1 MKKHVLMALLVGC
14 AVLAAGC
21 GSKNTGT
28 KEITEAGVSTEAE
41 TKTESSDETESEATE
56 AASEVE
62 TNSEGETEGI
72 TESISEETS
81 EVTEEELAERPEYK
95 ALDYV
100 TLGTYKGLSIVQEPI
115 TVTDEEVE
123 QEILSNVD
131 AAGLNHRTEGK
142 VKDGDTANIDFVG
155 KLDEEAF
162 DGGTAEGYDLEIGS
176 HSFIEGFEEGLVGV
190 AIGDT
195 VDLDLTFPEDYGNEE
210 LAGQETVFTV
220 TVNYIKETPE
230 ITDDLI
236 AQLSDGAYTTVDGY
250 HDYIREQLVSEK
262 EQEQENAVDT
272 ELFTQLYNTC
282 TINDYPQELVDYSV
296 NSTTEYYKT
305 MAEQYGMEFA
315 DFLEAYFEMDEEQ
328 FAEEVKEY
336 VKQDLQTE
344 LILRAIAEQEEITV
358 SEEEYLAGC
367 EKYLK
372 QGGYDSVEQLE
383 AAYGRKTIEN
393 QLLMD
398 KAFELVR
405 ENAVIEEA
413 EIETESETETETIT
427 ETGTE
432 AVAETENV
440 EEAETASEVVKEA
453 VSEAE
458 SETE

>member
-1 MKKHVLMALLVGC
+1 M
-14 AVLAAGC
+14 
-21 GSKNTGT
+21 T
-28 KEITEAGVSTEAE
+28 
-41 TKTESSDETESEATE
+41 D
-56 AASEVE
+56 
-62 TNSEGETEGI
+62 
-72 TESISEETS
+72 
-81 EVTEEELAERPEYK
+81 EELAERPEYK

-100 TLGTYKGLSIVQEPI
+100 TLGIYKGLSVVQEPV
-115 TVTDEEVE
+115 TVTDEEIE

-142 VKDGDTANIDFVG
+142 VKEGDIANIDFVG
-155 KLDEEAF
+155 KLDGEAF
-162 DGGTAEGYDLEIGS
+162 AGGTADGYDLEIGS

-236 AQLSDGAYTTVDGY
+236 AQLSDGVYTTVDGY
-250 HDYIREQLVSEK
+250 RDYIREQLVSEK

-282 TINDYPQELVDYSV
+282 TINDYPQELLDYSV
-296 NSTTEYYKT
+296 NSTTEYYKN

-315 DFLEAYFEMDEEQ
+315 DFLQSYFGMDEEQ

-336 VKQDLQTE
+336 VKQDLQRE
-344 LILRAIAEQEEITV
+344 LILRAIAEQEEMTI

-367 EKYLK
+367 EKYVK
-372 QGGYDSVEQLE
+372 QGGYESVEQLE
-383 AAYGRKTIEN
+383 AAFGRKTIEN

-398 KAFELVR
+398 KAFELVK
-405 ENAVIEEA
+405 ENAVIEEP
-413 EIETESETETETIT
+413 ETETESETEAIT
-427 ETGTE
+427 ESAAE
-432 AVAETENV
+432 AAAETEDV
-440 EEAETASEVVKEA
+440 EEAESESEVVKEA
-453 VSEAE
+453 VSEALE

>member
-1 MKKHVLMALLVGC
+1 MKKHVLMAMLVGC
-14 AVLAAGC
+14 MVLTAGC
-21 GSKNTGT
+21 GSKNTET
-28 KEITEAGVSTEAE
+28 KVTTEAGVSTEAE
-41 TKTESSDETESEATE
+41 TKTEAADETETE
-56 AASEVE
+56 DTQAA
-62 TNSEGETEGI
+62 SEGETDPADESEDI
-72 TESISEETS
+72 TESISEEAS
-81 EVTEEELAERPEYK
+81 EVTDEELAERPEYK

-100 TLGTYKGLSIVQEPI
+100 TLGIYKGLSVVQEPV
-115 TVTDEEVE
+115 TVTDEEIE

-142 VKDGDTANIDFVG
+142 VKEGDIANIDFVG
-155 KLDEEAF
+155 KLDGEAF
-162 DGGTAEGYDLEIGS
+162 AGGTADGYDLEIGS

-236 AQLSDGAYTTVDGY
+236 AQLSDGVYTTVDGY
-250 HDYIREQLVSEK
+250 RDYIREQLVSEK

-282 TINDYPQELVDYSV
+282 TINDYPQELLDYSV
-296 NSTTEYYKT
+296 NSTTEYYKN

-315 DFLEAYFEMDEEQ
+315 DFLQSYFGMDEEQ

-336 VKQDLQTE
+336 VKQDLQRE
-344 LILRAIAEQEEITV
+344 LILRAIAEQEEMTI

-367 EKYLK
+367 EKYVK
-372 QGGYDSVEQLE
+372 QGGYESVEQLE
-383 AAYGRKTIEN
+383 AAFGRKTIEN

-398 KAFELVR
+398 KAFELVKA
-405 ENAVIEEA
+405 NAVIEEP
-413 EIETESETETETIT
+413 ETETESETEAIT
-427 ETGTE
+427 ESAAE
-432 AVAETENV
+432 AAAETEDV
-440 EEAETASEVVKEA
+440 EEAESESEVVKEA
-453 VSEAE
+453 VSEALE